1 MWVGESE
8 KGIRKVFQKARQVS
22 PVIIFFDEFDA
33 IASRRGSGSGVNER
47 MVNQLLTELDG
58 IEELKDVVFIAA
70 TNRPDL
76 IDPSLLR
83 PGRMDKILYIPAP
96 DVEARKKV
104 LEIHTKDVPL
114 AKNISIKELAEKT
127 IGYSG
132 ADLEGVVREA
142 TLIALKKSKLKVCEV
157 SLTDFEEALVKI
169 SPSINKETKDAYNEF
184 KGTIKESFKPSYVR

>member
-1 MWVGESE
+1 
-8 KGIRKVFQKARQVS
+8 
-22 PVIIFFDEFDA
+22 
-33 IASRRGSGSGVNER
+33 

-96 DVEARKKV
+96 DVEARKKI
-104 LEIHTKDVPL
+104 LEIHTKNVPL
-114 AKNISIKELAEKT
+114 AKNILIQELAEKT

-157 SLTDFEEALVKI
+157 SLTDFEESLAKI
-169 SPSINKETKDAYNEF
+169 PPSITKETKDAYNEF
-184 KGTIKESFKPSYVR
+184 KGTIKESVKPSYVR